1 MSWDL
6 LWRILWILVYTQ
18 DGGIIFFP
26 FNKSDKAS
34 VLLGSFSCPDQTM
47 SYLLSQKEFHV
58 HADKRC
64 KVHRKYFAT
73 KIHMFFSKCNINVQ
87 IIEIQK
93 MSGNKSISGV
103 NLFCSFEPIYFTVS
117 SRRHDVNKQVNQQ
130 HRQFQ
135 TPQSKFWLLQCKRF
149 MAR

>member
-1 MSWDL
+1 MHNELRFTVKNTVNTGLHTRW
-6 LWRILWILVYTQ
+6 WYH
-18 DGGIIFFP
+18 FFP

-73 KIHMFFSKCNINVQ
+73 KIHMFFSKCNINVP
-87 IIEIQK
+87 E
-93 MSGNKSISGV
+93 SA
-103 NLFCSFEPIYFTVS
+103 S
-117 SRRHDVNKQVNQQ
+117 S
-130 HRQFQ
+130 
-135 TPQSKFWLLQCKRF
+135 TCFWLQFTPHRLPLKLPWDFLTSQVICASVLVREILVF
-149 MAR
+149 YTNNIVLHS